1 MAQMRKHLAESLLV
15 MSCYTVVA
23 FAQCGKDYRSEKRGG
38 LTVTDFT
45 IVGTTTLSSS
55 ELLHFAGDFVGS
67 CYDDDTD
74 EMQARL
80 RAGFQERGYFAVEIK
95 SMSVK
100 PGDPLKIPK
109 PVAVEAEVEEG
120 ARFTVAEITFSGNH
134 AFQSEK
140 LRGAF
145 SLKTGDVFE
154 RSKIVSGIESLR
166 KLYGSS
172 GFLDFVLTPDT
183 EPSSN
188 GTMSLNVEVAEGPQY
203 HMGKLEIAA
212 EKVTAARLRAA
223 WDLAEGAPYDF
234 SYVREFV
241 EQNHDLL
248 PAGFT
253 AEDIR
258 LVFNCP
264 EALVEVSLM
273 VDPREHA
280 SEPSVE
286 KVPCESHQDKSK

>member
-1 MAQMRKHLAESLLV
+1 MRKHLAQSLLAI
-15 MSCYTVVA
+15 SCYTVVA
-23 FAQCGKDYRSEKRGG
+23 FAQCGKDYRSDKQGG
-38 LTVTDFT
+38 LEVTDFT

-80 RAGFQERGYFAVEIK
+80 RAGFQERGYFAVEVK

-134 AFQSEK
+134 AFRSEK

-188 GTMSLNVEVAEGPQY
+188 GTMSLKVEVVEGPQY

-212 EKVTAARLRAA
+212 EKNAAARLRAE
-223 WDLAEGAPYDF
+223 WKLAEGTPYDATYITAF
-234 SYVREFV
+234 IEENRS
-241 EQNHDLL
+241 LL
-248 PAGFT
+248 PEGFT
-253 AEDIR
+253 AGDAR
-258 LVFNCP
+258 QVFNCP

-273 VDPREHA
+273 VDRRERT
-280 SEPSVE
+280 SEPPV
-286 KVPCESHQDKSK
+286 KNIPCESHEDKPK